1 MARYCYLWVAHLTV
15 PGGYSP
21 SHSKL
26 HAANKN
32 MDSTLST
39 GDIALRNPGLPAN
52 ELFGSV
58 TAVFTK
64 IAAGQATPEDYA
76 RYMSLWDE
84 RIRYN
89 DARSR
94 ARLADRQSVGA
105 DQASGRSAG
114 KSLLSGSARQVRFR
128 PPRLAA

>member
-1 MARYCYLWVAHLTV
+1 
-15 PGGYSP
+15 
-21 SHSKL
+21 
-26 HAANKN
+26 

-39 GDIALRNPGLPAN
+39 GDIAVRTPGLPAN

-84 RIRYN
+84 RARVN
-89 DARSR
+89 EARSR
-94 ARLADRQSVGA
+94 ARLAPRQPGAA
-105 DQASGRSAG
+105 DQSSVRSAG